1 MKSVYTLAELAHHL
15 DGCLHSN
22 AEQSIRGVASLSR
35 ATSSDLTYFDNLVML
50 QLLDKTQAGVVLL
63 TAGHVHYCPVNSIVV
78 ANPLESM
85 AIAADL
91 FALAINHHEGIH
103 PKASISPAALLGE
116 QIAVGANTVIAD
128 SVKLGDGVK
137 IAANCVIEEGVN
149 IGPYSTIGS
158 GVYIHSGSK
167 LGAHV
172 VIENGVILGAAP
184 FNSIKKQGRWH
195 SGAAVGG
202 VVIADYV
209 QLGAN
214 TVVARGSLGDTYIGE
229 GVHIDNLVHI
239 AHDVTIG
246 KNTAIAGCAA
256 IGAYTQIGADCI
268 VGGASCIAAHV
279 HLADD
284 VVITGMSTVSKS
296 LSKAGVY
303 SSGIIV
309 SEHQQW
315 RRNAARFRRLDDY
328 IIRLARLEKEYN
340 KKNMEHISQ
349 N

>member
-1 MKSVYTLAELAHHL
+1 MYTLAELAYHL
-15 DGCLHSN
+15 DGCLHGN
-22 AEQSIRGVASLSR
+22 AKQSIRGIASLSR
-35 ATSSDLTYFDNLVML
+35 ATSSDLTYFENIVML

-63 TAGHVHYCPVNSIVV
+63 TARHVHYCPVNSIVV

-85 AIAADL
+85 TRAAEL
-91 FALAINHHEGIH
+91 FVPTIKHQEGIH
-103 PKASISPAALLGE
+103 PKALISPTALLGE
-116 QIAVGANTVIAD
+116 QVTVGAGTVIAD

-137 IAANCVIEEGVN
+137 IAANSVIEEGVE
-149 IGPYSTIGS
+149 IGPHTRIGS

-172 VIENGVILGAAP
+172 VIENGAVLGASP
-184 FNSIKKQGRWH
+184 FNSVKKQGRWH
-195 SGAAVGG
+195 SGAAFGG
-202 VVIADYV
+202 VVIEDYV

-214 TVVARGSLGDTYIGE
+214 TVVARGSLGDTYICE
-229 GVHIDNLVHI
+229 GVHIDNLVQI

-246 KNTAIAGCAA
+246 KHSAIAGCAA
-256 IGAYTQIGADCI
+256 IGAYTQIGEDCI

-328 IIRLARLEKEYN
+328 IIRLARLEKEYSKN
-340 KKNMEHISQ
+340 KEHSSQ